1 MPLAFFTRTQ
11 TGKLVSRL
19 NSDVIGAQ
27 QAFTSTLSTVLSNLI
42 SLVLVL
48 VAMLVLSWQLTLAAL
63 VMLPIFLIPAKIVGR
78 KLAELTRQQMQLN
91 GEMSTS
97 MTERFSVSGALL
109 VALFG
114 RLADEH
120 DQFAARAGAVRDVSV
135 RIAMNGRFFMTSLG
149 LVAALATALV
159 YGVGGSLAIDGL
171 LTVGTLTALAGLL
184 GQLYGPLTQL
194 TNLRIDVMNALVSF
208 DRVFEVLDL
217 EPMIRDAEDAEPVGG
232 PPSVAFENVSFTYP
246 SAADVSLASLE
257 SIASLDQRPNAQV
270 LHDLSF
276 AVEAGQTVALVGRS
290 GGGKTTMTHL
300 IARLYDATTARVLGG
315 RQRRTPSCN
324 WPACA
329 TPSATSPRTR
339 TCSTTRS
346 GTTWRYARP
355 EVSDERMWEVLQR
368 RPDRRSGRSL
378 PDGLDTVVGDRGYR
392 LSGGERQRLAIAR
405 LLLKAP
411 PIVVL
416 DEATAHLDSES
427 EVAVQRALDL
437 AMEGRTSI
445 VIAHRLST
453 VRSADLIL
461 VVDRGRIVQRGRHD
475 DLLAEGGLYA
485 ELYRTQFAAELIRGC
500 AARRP
505 RRRSSNRSG
514 RTRRGRARRP
524 PPGRTRPARRSGA
537 AGSTPRPPSG
547 PPPDRR
553 PGCPDAAPA
562 RSRSGP
568 ASGPSTRVPCG
579 PSSSASCLI
588 SMASPGR
595 SPLDAARPGIGA
607 LTEVDST
614 QASAR
619 SGAVPCRTT
628 ARPPAGRPGRPSRR
642 PPATARSWC
651 PSTVP
656 AGGPPTL
663 ISAPSSRPNAVRASA
678 HASSAVDGSARSAVR
693 ATACSRPSASTTSP
707 RTSPRRATSTT
718 RPPSATSCS
727 AVARPSPLLAAVTTK
742 TRSVNPR
749 SMIKLLPSGGP

>member
-1 MPLAFFTRTQ
+1 
-11 TGKLVSRL
+11 
-19 NSDVIGAQ
+19 
-27 QAFTSTLSTVLSNLI
+27 
-42 SLVLVL
+42 VLVL

-78 KLAELTRQQMQLN
+78 KLADLTRQQMQLN

-109 VALFG
+109 VTLFG
-114 RLADEH
+114 RLVDEH
-120 DQFAARAGAVRDVSV
+120 NQFAARAGAVRDVSV

-217 EPMIRDAEDAEPVGG
+217 EPMIRDAEGAEPVSG
-232 PPSVAFENVSFTYP
+232 PPSVTFENVSFTYP

-257 SIASLDQRPNAQV
+257 SIASLDQRPNAPV
-270 LHDLSF
+270 LHGLSF

-300 IARLYDATTARVLGG
+300 IARLYDAT
-315 RQRRTPSCN
+315 
-324 WPACA
+324 
-329 TPSATSPRTR
+329 
-339 TCSTTRS
+339 S
-346 GTTWRYARP
+346 GTVSVAGTDVRQLQLASLRDAVGYVTQDAHMFHDTIRDNLAYARP
-355 EVSDERMWEVLQR
+355 EVSDERMWEVLKAAQLG
-368 RPDRRSGRSL
+368 DLIASL

-485 ELYRTQFAAELIRGC
+485 ELYRTQFATDDQRLRNA
-500 AARRP
+500 
-505 RRRSSNRSG
+505 
-514 RTRRGRARRP
+514 
-524 PPGRTRPARRSGA
+524 
-537 AGSTPRPPSG
+537 PPS
-547 PPPDRR
+547 
-553 PGCPDAAPA
+553 
-562 RSRSGP
+562 
-568 ASGPSTRVPCG
+568 
-579 PSSSASCLI
+579 
-588 SMASPGR
+588 
-595 SPLDAARPGIGA
+595 
-607 LTEVDST
+607 
-614 QASAR
+614 
-619 SGAVPCRTT
+619 T
-628 ARPPAGRPGRPSRR
+628 AIIEP
-642 PPATARSWC
+642 
-651 PSTVP
+651 
-656 AGGPPTL
+656 
-663 ISAPSSRPNAVRASA
+663 VR
-678 HASSAVDGSARSAVR
+678 
-693 ATACSRPSASTTSP
+693 
-707 RTSPRRATSTT
+707 
-718 RPPSATSCS
+718 
-727 AVARPSPLLAAVTTK
+727 
-742 TRSVNPR
+742 
-749 SMIKLLPSGGP
+749 